1 MPTIAYTDPSGVRHE
16 IDSPE
21 GQSVA
26 DVATRN
32 GVPGIVAE
40 CGGSMSCATCHVYVD
55 EVWQAVVGPAAG
67 LEDDMLDEALA
78 DRLPGSR
85 LSCQLDVT
93 PELDGLSVVVP
104 PVQV

>member
-1 MPTIAYTDPSGVRHE
+1 MPTIAYVDPAGMRHE
-16 IDSPE
+16 IDSPV

-26 DVATRN
+26 DAALRN

-40 CGGSMSCATCHVYVD
+40 CGGSLSCATCHVYVD
-55 EVWQAVVGPAAG
+55 DEWLGVVGPPLG

-85 LSCQLDVT
+85 LSCQLDIT
-93 PELDGLSVVVP
+93 QELHGLSVVIP
-104 PVQV
+104 PEQL